1 MMRPASGPGRGWRPG
16 APGRPILAPFPP
28 ARPVRALL
36 AVQPR
41 ARLGGAQTA
50 EEEAVATPDE
60 APMVGKIFQ
69 VLVKVG
75 DQVAEDD
82 TVVVMEAMKM
92 EINVVAPTG
101 GRIAEL
107 NVAAGDSVDT
117 DQVLATIE

>member
-1 MMRPASGPGRGWRPG
+1 
-16 APGRPILAPFPP
+16 
-28 ARPVRALL
+28 
-36 AVQPR
+36 
-41 ARLGGAQTA
+41 
-50 EEEAVATPDE
+50 
-60 APMVGKIFQ
+60 MVGKILQ

>member
-1 MMRPASGPGRGWRPG
+1 M
-16 APGRPILAPFPP
+16 
-28 ARPVRALL
+28 
-36 AVQPR
+36 
-41 ARLGGAQTA
+41 
-50 EEEAVATPDE
+50 ATPVE
-60 APMVGKIFQ
+60 APMVGKILQ

-92 EINVVAPTG
+92 EINVVAPTD
-101 GRIAEL
+101 GRIAAV